1 MRPRCCPCRQDP
13 RVVGVGGGGRRRPG
27 LVFPAATAAVVA
39 VAVGVVAAVAVAGLR
54 LVSAC
59 MHVDANFRSQKKK
72 EKLLGDVYIVRAA
85 RGRSLAYFRAAVR
98 RGMECT
104 REEDENNGDEEEQRK
119 PWVPAAGSVIHGA

>member
-39 VAVGVVAAVAVAGLR
+39 VAVGVVAAVAVAAVPAVGLR

-59 MHVDANFRSQKKK
+59 APACMSMQTLEVRRRKK
-72 EKLLGDVYIVRAA
+72 KLLGSIWIEMFV
-85 RGRSLAYFRAAVR
+85 
-98 RGMECT
+98 
-104 REEDENNGDEEEQRK
+104 
-119 PWVPAAGSVIHGA
+119 